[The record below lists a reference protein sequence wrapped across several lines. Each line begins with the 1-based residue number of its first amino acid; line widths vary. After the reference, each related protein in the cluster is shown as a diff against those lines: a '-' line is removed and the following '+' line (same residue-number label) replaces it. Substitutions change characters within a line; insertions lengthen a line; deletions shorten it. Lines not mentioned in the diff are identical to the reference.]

1 MFTRIICYS
10 QLSIINKKNETVVTD
25 DQIKIY

>member
-1 MFTRIICYS
+1 MFTQIICYP
-10 QLSIINKKNETVVTD
+10 QLNIINKKNETVVTD